1 VRPRGLRP
9 TFVRTDFG
17 RQSSAAAV
25 LHDYYRFLRGAR
37 GLAPS
42 KALANI
48 GQDKLWRHKLP
59 TYSAFLQFA
68 SHSFRFG
75 VRRDIFSYMAG
86 PGIHQF
92 QNLSMQQ
99 VLAPQ
104 LQQSLQILQAPTLEL
119 RNIVQQE
126 LQTNPVL
133 EEEVGTFESEE
144 RAKDDR
150 EFQEEFERLAKL
162 DEEWRDYMA
171 QNVSYS
177 SRNPEDEE
185 RRQFFFDSIA
195 SQETLQQHLLEQLNT
210 AEVPEAQREAAEL
223 IIGNIDELGFLQ
235 SSLEEISQNTKHTLE
250 ELQQTLDLV
259 QTFHPVGVGARDLR
273 DCLLIQLRRLGKQ
286 GSLEYQIVSE
296 FLEDLGRRRF
306 PEVARRLG
314 VPVEQV
320 QKAANFISTLDP
332 KPGQIFSPD
341 PNSYVLPDVSVDKIG
356 DDFFVTLNGD
366 QIPHLR
372 ISKTYK
378 ELMTQGSNGSDVRDY
393 IREKIRS
400 GKFLIKSI
408 HQRQQTILNIANE
421 IVKRQREFLESG
433 TAFLKP
439 MTMVQIA
446 EAVGVHETTVSR
458 AISGKYMATPQGVF
472 EMKYFFTPGY
482 QTTDGAALSNT
493 SVKEAIADLVRGE
506 QPRNPLSDKEI
517 VEILSDRGIPIARR
531 TVAKYRAELNILPS
545 NLRKQY

>member
-1 VRPRGLRP
+1 MP
-9 TFVRTDFG
+9 
-17 RQSSAAAV
+17 
-25 LHDYYRFLRGAR
+25 
-37 GLAPS
+37 
-42 KALANI
+42 
-48 GQDKLWRHKLP
+48 
-59 TYSAFLQFA
+59 
-68 SHSFRFG
+68 
-75 VRRDIFSYMAG
+75 G

-92 QNLSMQQ
+92 QNLTMQQ

-133 EEEVGTFESEE
+133 EEEIGTFESEE
-144 RAKDDR
+144 QAKDDR
-150 EFQEEFERLAKL
+150 EFEEEFERLAKL

-171 QNVSYS
+171 QSVSYS

-185 RRQFFFDSIA
+185 RRQFFFDSLA

-210 AEVPEAQREAAEL
+210 AEVSKSQREAAEL
-223 IIGNIDELGFLQ
+223 IVGNIDELGFLQ
-235 SSLEEISQNTKHTLE
+235 SSLEEISQNTTHSVP
-250 ELQQTLDLV
+250 ELQQMLDLV
-259 QTFHPVGVGARDLR
+259 QTFHPVGVGARDLK

-286 GSLEYQIVSE
+286 DSLEYQIVNG

-314 VPVEQV
+314 VSVEQV
-320 QKAANFISTLDP
+320 QRAANFISTLDP

-341 PNSYVLPDVSVDKIG
+341 PNSYVLPDVSVDKI
-356 DDFFVTLNGD
+356 DDGYSVTLNGD

-378 ELMTQGSNGSDVRDY
+378 DLMTQGSNGADVRDY

-421 IVKRQREFLESG
+421 IVKRQHEFLELG

-458 AISGKYMATPQGVF
+458 AISGKYLATPQGVF

-482 QTTDGAALSNT
+482 QTVDGAALSNT
-493 SVKEAIADLVRGE
+493 SVKEAIADLVRNE

>member
-1 VRPRGLRP
+1 
-9 TFVRTDFG
+9 
-17 RQSSAAAV
+17 
-25 LHDYYRFLRGAR
+25 
-37 GLAPS
+37 
-42 KALANI
+42 
-48 GQDKLWRHKLP
+48 
-59 TYSAFLQFA
+59 
-68 SHSFRFG
+68 
-75 VRRDIFSYMAG
+75 MAG

-133 EEEVGTFESEE
+133 EEESGPVENED
-144 RAKDDR
+144 RANDDS

-162 DEEWRDYMA
+162 DEEWRDYMT

-177 SRNPEDEE
+177 ARNLEDEE

-195 SQETLQQHLLEQLNT
+195 SQETLQLHLWEQLNT
-210 AEVPEAQREAAEL
+210 ADVTEQQRKAAEL
-223 IIGNIDELGFLQ
+223 IVGNIDDIGFLQ
-235 SSLEEISQNTKHTLE
+235 TPIEEISANTGHLLE
-250 ELQQTLDLV
+250 ELQDMLNLIQS
-259 QTFHPVGVGARDLR
+259 FHPVGVGARDLR
-273 DCLLIQLRRLGKQ
+273 ECLLIQLRRLGKE
-286 GSLEYQIVSE
+286 GSLEYQIVDE
-296 FLEDLGRRRF
+296 YLADLGRKRL

-314 VPVEQV
+314 VTVEQV
-320 QKAANFISTLDP
+320 QRAANFISTLDP
-332 KPGQIFSPD
+332 KPGQIFTPD

-356 DDFFVTLNGD
+356 DEYAISLNGD
-366 QIPHLR
+366 QVPHLR

-378 ELMTQGSNGSDVRDY
+378 DLMTQGSNGTDVRDY

-421 IVKRQREFLESG
+421 IVKRQHEFLENG
-433 TAFLKP
+433 TASLKP
-439 MTMVQIA
+439 MTMAQIA
-446 EAVGVHETTVSR
+446 ETVGVHETTVSR
-458 AISGKYMATPQGVF
+458 AISGKYIATPQGVF

-482 QTTDGAALSNT
+482 QTVGGASMSNT
-493 SVKEAIADLVRGE
+493 SVKESISELVRNE
-506 QPRNPLSDKEI
+506 HTRNPLSDKEI

>member
-1 VRPRGLRP
+1 
-9 TFVRTDFG
+9 
-17 RQSSAAAV
+17 
-25 LHDYYRFLRGAR
+25 
-37 GLAPS
+37 
-42 KALANI
+42 
-48 GQDKLWRHKLP
+48 
-59 TYSAFLQFA
+59 
-68 SHSFRFG
+68 
-75 VRRDIFSYMAG
+75 MAG

-92 QNLSMQQ
+92 QNLTMQQ

-104 LQQSLQILQAPTLEL
+104 LQQSLHILQAAALEL
-119 RNIVQQE
+119 QNIVQQE

-133 EEEVGTFESEE
+133 EEETGTFESEE
-144 RAKDDR
+144 GSKDDG

-195 SQETLQQHLLEQLNT
+195 SQETLQRHLWEQLNT
-210 AEVPEAQREAAEL
+210 ADVNKSQREAAEL
-223 IIGNIDELGFLQ
+223 IIGNMDDLGFLQ
-235 SSLEEISQNTKHTLE
+235 ASLEEISQNTGHPLGELE
-250 ELQQTLDLV
+250 EMLTLI

-273 DCLLIQLRRLGKQ
+273 ECLLIQLRRLGKEQ
-286 GSLEYQIVSE
+286 SLEHQIVGE
-296 FLEDLGRRRF
+296 HLEDLGRKRL
-306 PEVARRLG
+306 PELARRLG
-314 VPVEQV
+314 VSVEQV

-332 KPGQIFSPD
+332 RPGQIFTSD
-341 PNSYVLPDVSVDKIG
+341 PNNYVLPDVSVDKVG
-356 DDFFVTLNGD
+356 EDFTVSLNSD
-366 QIPHLR
+366 QVPHLR

-378 ELMTQGSNGSDVRDY
+378 DLMTHGANGTEVRDY

-421 IVKRQREFLESG
+421 IAKRQNEFLENGS
-433 TAFLKP
+433 AFLKP

-482 QTTDGAALSNT
+482 QTAAGAALSNT
-493 SVKEAIADLVRGE
+493 SVKEGISDLVRNE
-506 QPRNPLSDKEI
+506 DARNPLSDKEI

>member
-1 VRPRGLRP
+1 M
-9 TFVRTDFG
+9 FG
-17 RQSSAAAV
+17 KISV
-25 LHDYYRFLRGAR
+25 F
-37 GLAPS
+37 P
-42 KALANI
+42 
-48 GQDKLWRHKLP
+48 
-59 TYSAFLQFA
+59 
-68 SHSFRFG
+68 
-75 VRRDIFSYMAG
+75 YMAG

-92 QNLSMQQ
+92 QNLTMQQ

-119 RNIVQQE
+119 KNIVQQE

-133 EEEVGTFESEE
+133 EEEIGAFESEE
-144 RAKDDR
+144 RTKDDR
-150 EFQEEFERLAKL
+150 EFEEEFERLAKL

-210 AEVPEAQREAAEL
+210 AEVSKSQREAAEL
-223 IIGNIDELGFLQ
+223 IVGNIDELGFLQ
-235 SSLEEISQNTKHTLE
+235 SSLEEMAQNTTHSVQ
-250 ELQQTLDLV
+250 ELQRMLDLV
-259 QTFHPVGVGARDLR
+259 QTFHPVGVGARDLK

-286 GSLEYQIVSE
+286 DSLEYHIVNE

-320 QKAANFISTLDP
+320 QRAANFISTLDP

-341 PNSYVLPDVSVDKIG
+341 PNSYVLPDVSVDKI
-356 DDFFVTLNGD
+356 DDGYSVTLNGD

-378 ELMTQGSNGSDVRDY
+378 DLMTQGTNGTDVRDY

-408 HQRQQTILNIANE
+408 HQRQQTILNIATE
-421 IVKRQREFLESG
+421 IVKRQHEFLESG

-482 QTTDGAALSNT
+482 QTVDGAALSNT
-493 SVKEAIADLVRGE
+493 SVKEAIADLVRNE